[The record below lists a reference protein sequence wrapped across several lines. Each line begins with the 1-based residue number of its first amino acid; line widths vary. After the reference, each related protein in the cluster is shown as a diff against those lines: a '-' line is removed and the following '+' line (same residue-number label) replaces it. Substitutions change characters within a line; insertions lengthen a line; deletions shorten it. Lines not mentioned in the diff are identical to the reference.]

1 MKRTAIEWVEFLNTD
16 DNQRFGIKKYGNN
29 LVMAIK
35 DYLPAT
41 EFVKTF
47 EGWMGDT
54 VAKVWHNNWISEQGV
69 AYHLLEIDC

>member
-16 DNQRFGIKKYGNN
+16 DNQRFGIKKHSSN

-47 EGWMGDT
+47 EDWMSDT
-54 VAKVWHNNWISEQGV
+54 VAKVWHNNWINEQGV
-69 AYHLLEIDC
+69 AYHLLEVDC

>member
-16 DNQRFGIKKYGNN
+16 NNQRFGIKKYDSP
-29 LVMAIK
+29 LVMTIK

-47 EGWMGDT
+47 EDWMSDV

-69 AYHLLEIDC
+69 AYHLLEVDC